1 MTIAAITDYA
11 RPLVL
16 RRDAACLR
24 EVVARRHGPRAEPGT
39 DDASELAPNTH
50 RPVPTPRSA
59 LGQKSRL
66 LHSIANSETPQGLL
80 AVRVSWED
88 AVIRIETRTEPDG

>member
-24 EVVARRHGPRAEPGT
+24 EVVARRLGRGRNPARM
-39 DDASELAPNTH
+39 
-50 RPVPTPRSA
+50 TPPSSLRTLTNRSRHHVQHWVRKV
-59 LGQKSRL
+59 GR
-66 LHSIANSETPQGLL
+66 SIANSEAPQGLL

>member
-50 RPVPTPRSA
+50 QPVPTPRSA

-66 LHSIANSETPQGLL
+66 LHRELRNTAGPPGCESLL
-80 AVRVSWED
+80 GGRGD
-88 AVIRIETRTEPDG
+88 QD